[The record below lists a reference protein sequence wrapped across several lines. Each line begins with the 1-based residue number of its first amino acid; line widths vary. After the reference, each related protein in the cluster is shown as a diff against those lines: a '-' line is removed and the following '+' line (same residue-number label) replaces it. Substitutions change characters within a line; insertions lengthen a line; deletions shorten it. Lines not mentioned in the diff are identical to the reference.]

1 LASLLY
7 DEAYL
12 PGRRRYKVQALKFES
27 LYWLITV
34 NECRS
39 SSLKKKTLE
48 AACSHMKTFPD
59 NRQAQFNC
67 YIIGP

>member
-27 LYWLITV
+27 FYWLITV

-39 SSLKKKTLE
+39 SSLKKNTGSSMQ
-48 AACSHMKTFPD
+48 SHE
-59 NRQAQFNC
+59 N
-67 YIIGP
+67 IS